1 MLDDEITKEQEK
13 IEKLKEER
21 GKTKDLNLDVNRDI
35 VLREENT
42 G

>member
-13 IEKLKEER
+13 IEKLKEDR
-21 GKTKDLNLDVNRDI
+21 AKTRDLNLNVNREI